1 MSGFSRTARA
11 QPRRRAARR
20 VLVIAIGAVNALL
33 ASALPLH
40 GFGIVV
46 VAALAVLDILLLQAT
61 GGLAFRRASGLDE
74 RQRLLRDLAYRRGFR
89 WIGQAIVLLW
99 IVGVGSEIAV
109 TVVSAT
115 TSQFSIPAVSAVD
128 TGIAGRIVL
137 AMAEL
142 LLMMPTCVIAWREDG
157 GSGMEGVEDE
167 GGRERRRTWRAWL
180 VLPGLV
186 AAWLVAVGWLPP
198 QSAPHG
204 SFSSTSGGGSS
215 GLACQEFAGG
225 TMVGAEFGATL
236 GLGADVCWDGTVAYV
251 VGDPSLPIPASAI
264 HDYAVPGFTPPPN
277 EVNPAQPLSGCGW
290 DTTADFAAV
299 SRTRCGER
307 IDANGTLHYTVSA
320 QVSPLPFGIA
330 SREVSIHLVVT
341 RTGKVLEGQ
350 GFEQP

>member
-1 MSGFSRTARA
+1 MPVARA
-11 QPRRRAARR
+11 RPGYQPGRRAL
-20 VLVIAIGAVNALL
+20 VLAIGALTALL
-33 ASALPLH
+33 ASAMPLH
-40 GFGIVV
+40 GFGILVV
-46 VAALAVLDILLLQAT
+46 VALAGLDILLLQAT
-61 GGLAFRRASGLDE
+61 GGLAFRGASGLDE
-74 RQRLLRDLAYRRGFR
+74 RQRRLRDFAYRRGFR
-89 WIGQAIVLLW
+89 WIGLAVVLLYVVW
-99 IVGVGSEIAV
+99 LGTDFAV
-109 TVVSAT
+109 TI
-115 TSQFSIPAVSAVD
+115 TSSFSIPAFSAVD
-128 TGIAGRIVL
+128 IGIPGRVVL
-137 AMAEL
+137 AMTEV
-142 LLMMPTCVIAWREDG
+142 LLMVPTCVVAWREDG
-157 GSGMEGVEDE
+157 GGGGMDAAEDGSGRD
-167 GGRERRRTWRAWL
+167 RRRAWMAWL

-186 AAWLVAVGWLPP
+186 FAWLAAVVWLPP